1 MAMNRAVFASQLEPG
16 LNALFGLEYRQYPE
30 QWREIFEANTSVKA
44 FEEDVL
50 LEGFGEAAVKPE
62 GGSITFDTAAE
73 LWTARYNHDTIALAF
88 SLTEEAEEDG
98 LYGSLG
104 KRYVKALARSMAHTK
119 EITASNVLNNGFDGS
134 YTGGDGLEL
143 LSTAHVTA
151 NGTQSNELTTS
162 ADLNETSLEQLL
174 INISDAV
181 DDRGIPA
188 AFTGEALILPTAL
201 QFVATRLLESTLRTA
216 TAEND
221 INAVRSGGYLPQ
233 GFKVNQRLT
242 DNDAWFVTTDCP
254 DGMKMFQR
262 RAIKKGLEGD
272 FETGNIRY
280 KASERYSFGWTNW
293 RGMYGSP
300 GA

>member
-50 LEGFGEAAVKPE
+50 LEGFREAAVKPE

-73 LWTARYNHDTIALAF
+73 LWTARYNHNTVALAF

-221 INAVRSGGYLPQ
+221 INAIRSGGYLPQ

>member
-280 KASERYSFGWTNW
+280 KVSERYSFGWTNW
-293 RGMYGSP
+293 RGIYGSP

>member
-1 MAMNRAVFASQLEPG
+1 MAMNRAVFAKMLEPG
-16 LNALFGLEYRQYPE
+16 LNALFGLEYRQYPQ
-30 QWREIFEANTSVKA
+30 QWRDIFEANTSVKA

-62 GGSITFDTAAE
+62 GGSVTFDTAAE
-73 LWTARYNHDTIALAF
+73 LWTARYNHDTVAIAF
-88 SLTEEAEEDG
+88 SMTEEAEEDG
-98 LYGSLG
+98 LYGSIG
-104 KRYVKALARSMAHTK
+104 KRYVKAAARSMSHTK
-119 EITASNVLNNGFDGS
+119 EITASNVLNNGFDNG

-174 INISDAV
+174 INISDAT

-188 AFTGEALILPTAL
+188 AMTGQSLILPTAL
-201 QFVATRLLESTLRTA
+201 QFVAERLLKSNLRTA

-221 INAVRSGGYLPQ
+221 INAVRSSGMLPS
-233 GFKVNQRLT
+233 GVKINQRLT
-242 DNDAWFVTTDCP
+242 DTDAWFIKTDCP

-262 RAIKKGLEGD
+262 RGIKKGMEGD
-272 FETGNIRY
+272 FETGNVRY
-280 KASERYSFGWTNW
+280 KTSERYSFGWTNW
-293 RGMYGSP
+293 RGIYGSP